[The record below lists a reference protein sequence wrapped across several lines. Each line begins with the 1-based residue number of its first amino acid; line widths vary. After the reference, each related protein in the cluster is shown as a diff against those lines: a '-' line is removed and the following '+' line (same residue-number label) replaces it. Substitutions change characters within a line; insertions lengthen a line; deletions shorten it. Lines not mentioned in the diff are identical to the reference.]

1 MTVSRKDKAKI
12 LKAYLEKSITK
23 KEMGFLLKHGIA
35 IAPGEWVYANEEK
48 KKQQE
53 QKRRLI
59 SRIYGHSFPEIEW
72 Y

>member
-12 LKAYLEKSITK
+12 LKAYLEKSISK

-35 IAPGEWVYANEEK
+35 ITPSEWIYFNEEQR
-48 KKQQE
+48 KQQE

-59 SRIYGHSFPEIEW
+59 SRVYGHSFPGIEW
-72 Y
+72 V